1 MALNTA
7 HANGGVLIHA
17 GECILLFSDNVRME
31 FSGQDSG
38 EFKGEKKGRL
48 YLTAN
53 RMIFNTK
60 KQDDPM
66 KSFSFPFI
74 SLKNVE
80 LKQPIF
86 GANYIKGKVRAQPG
100 GNFTGEAKFKLHCP
114 SGGAIDLGQAILKA
128 HEIYSRNLR

>member
-17 GECILLFSDNVRME
+17 GECILLFSDNVQME
-31 FSGQDSG
+31 FAGQDGS

-48 YLTAN
+48 YLTTH

-66 KSFSFPFI
+66 KSFSFPFVA
-74 SLKNVE
+74 LKDVE
-80 LKQPIF
+80 LEQPIF
-86 GANYIKGKVRAQPG
+86 GANYIKGKV
-100 GNFTGEAKFKLHCP
+100 TVKLYTCK
-114 SGGAIDLGQAILKA
+114 LFN
-128 HEIYSRNLR
+128 RFCRR